1 MESLDAFGFV
11 FKTLF
16 GEGGVIDLGHR
27 GNGHPGPCECYVCR
41 SSLFQCERCG
51 CAEGTLPTQCPGFK
65 VSYHAQSLI
74 MKGVIDYRGGQWV
87 PAHHWRIHAA
97 MEKLISAAR
106 NYGASLS
113 QSARAFARLAS
124 VARRGYLHKAIRQ
137 SGLAKDQ
144 KAELHRVAN
153 EQLDE
158 LEREGRLLRTGS
170 SDER

>member
-1 MESLDAFGFV
+1 MTTPNRRRTIALQSGLASG
-11 FKTLF
+11 
-16 GEGGVIDLGHR
+16 
-27 GNGHPGPCECYVCR
+27 YV
-41 SSLFQCERCG
+41 
-51 CAEGTLPTQCPGFK
+51 AN
-65 VSYHAQSLI
+65 
-74 MKGVIDYRGGQWV
+74 
-87 PAHHWRIHAA
+87 
-97 MEKLISAAR
+97 AAR

-113 QSARAFARLAS
+113 QAARAFARLAS